1 MSSPTPYPF
10 PVPLAYDTIY
20 YVESPDN
27 EPLNQAMRR
36 IAAAGQPLFYNTEMQ
51 PFPLKLLCLT
61 QEELANDRL
70 DSELADKFD
79 PDLVADTIADLRGC
93 LHADT
98 GGTLTARCL
107 PKFKGHVRVDDHAVC
122 SFDDFGGTSPEKA
135 LENVRAFARDVAEE
149 NFQRLSGETFYTYQR
164 AKEEYGRPQR
174 HSGGGMGFII
184 VPPDPKEII
193 RKVQNRLTV
202 LNNSITAQTNIDD
215 IISAVETELKTLKD
229 KGKVDTPFKLKV
241 ENEKIYVIL
250 SEDERHE
257 VLFERRDV
265 AKTLY
270 IFFLKQIERAKKEHT
285 NLTYISKQGL
295 ESYKEELLELYQRIG
310 GKYSATIKDIE
321 SWWDPSY
328 NDFANA
334 LSSIRKYFK
343 REFDTTALKNN
354 YHKCYSIELMGEDS
368 HGRDGYGIALDTTD
382 FDLGKF
388 SYKEFWSI

>member
-1 MSSPTPYPF
+1 MNIKPTPFPF
-10 PVPLAYDTIY
+10 PISLAFDTVY

-27 EPLNQAMRR
+27 EPLNEAMRQ
-36 IAAAGQPLFYNTEMQ
+36 IAAVGRPLFENAEMQ
-51 PFPLKLLCLT
+51 PFPFKLQCLT
-61 QEELANDRL
+61 REELAADRL
-70 DSELADKFD
+70 SSDLAGKFD
-79 PDLVADTIADLRGC
+79 PELVAETIGDLREC

-122 SFDDFGGTSPEKA
+122 TFEEFGSTSPEEA
-135 LENVRAFARDVAEE
+135 LENVRAFARAVAEE
-149 NFQRLSGETFYTYQR
+149 NFHRLSNETYYSYQR

-174 HSGGGMGFII
+174 HSSVGMEFII

-193 RKVQNRLTV
+193 EEMQKHLKTIND
-202 LNNSITAQTNIDD
+202 SINEQTNIDE
-215 IISAVETELKTLKD
+215 IIDSVENELKRLKD
-229 KGKVDTPFKLKV
+229 KGKMGTPFKLKV

-343 REFDTTALKNN
+343 RELDTTALTNN

-388 SYKEFWSI
+388 SY